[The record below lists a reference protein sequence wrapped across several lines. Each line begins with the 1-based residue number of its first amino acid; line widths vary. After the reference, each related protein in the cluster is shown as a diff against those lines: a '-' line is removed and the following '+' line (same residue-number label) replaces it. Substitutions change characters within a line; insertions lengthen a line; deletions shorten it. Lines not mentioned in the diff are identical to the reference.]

1 MPLPIKLAVL
11 AALVA
16 GLVAAPATAR
26 PAPVT
31 PGSAY
36 LALGDSVTFG
46 YQEPA
51 VVPAPR
57 YARASSFVGYP
68 EQLGAVLRLKVANAA
83 CPGETSSSFIDPSA
97 QSFGCENVV
106 GPGGTKRP
114 GGYRTLF
121 PLHVRYRGSQLRYAV
136 AFLRAHR
143 NVRLVSLMIGANDLF
158 ACQQTTS
165 DACASPAEQQA
176 VLTRLA
182 ANVRRIL
189 SAIRTRAHY
198 RGQLA
203 IVTYYSLDYASPG
216 QNRVVRA
223 LNRTLKTAA
232 QPFSIVVARGFPLL
246 RAAGLRSG
254 SNSCTAGLL
263 TQLGRP
269 GACGV
274 HPSFAG
280 QALLAQA
287 LGEAVRT

>member
-1 MPLPIKLAVL
+1 MPLPIRLAVL
-11 AALVA
+11 TTLVA
-16 GLVAAPATAR
+16 GLVAAPAAAR

-31 PGSAY
+31 PGSTY

-46 YQEPA
+46 YQEPT

-97 QSFGCENVV
+97 QSYACENVV
-106 GPGGTKRP
+106 GPDGRPRP
-114 GGYRTLF
+114 GGYRASF
-121 PLHVRYRGSQLRYAV
+121 PLHVRYTGSQLRYAV

-143 NVRLVSLMIGANDLF
+143 DVRLVSLMIGANDF
-158 ACQQTTS
+158 FVCQVTTS
-165 DACASPAEQQA
+165 DGCSSPAEQQA
-176 VLTRLA
+176 LLRRLA

-216 QNRVVRA
+216 QNRLVGT
-223 LNRTLKTAA
+223 LNRTVKTAA
-232 QPFSIVVARGFPLL
+232 RPFSIVVARGFPLL
-246 RAAGLRSG
+246 RAAALRSQ
-254 SNSCTAGLL
+254 SNTCTAGLL

-287 LGEAVRT
+287 LGRAVRP